1 MLYRMRRQIV
11 VLVPLLTL
19 LALAPPSSE
28 ASATIQNIS
37 PTPHLAPAG
46 TSLADLAAAIRAAA
60 AERGWRITDESPGL
74 MHATLVVRTHR
85 ASIVIGFDASNFWI
99 EYRDSLNLDY
109 NPDDLRTKRNAR
121 LHVIKGPRIHANY
134 NVWVERLAES
144 IVINA
149 EFPPKSNPTDAAPA
163 GSQLLIAD
171 ELEKLD
177 ALRERGVLTQ
187 EEFDNQ
193 KAKLLAR

>member
-1 MLYRMRRQIV
+1 MLS
-11 VLVPLLTL
+11 
-19 LALAPPSSE
+19 ALAASNSE
-28 ASATIQNIS
+28 AKVTIKNIP
-37 PTPHLAPAG
+37 PTHHLAPIG

-60 AERGWRITDESPGL
+60 TERGWRITDESPGL

-85 ASIVIGFDASNFWI
+85 ASIVIGFDESNFWI

-109 NPDDLRTKRNAR
+109 NPDDVRTTRNKR
-121 LHVIKGPRIHANY
+121 LLIIKGPRIHKNY
-134 NVWVERLAES
+134 NLWVEQLAES

-149 EFPPKSNPTDAAPA
+149 EFPPKSNPTDVAPG
-163 GSQLLIAD
+163 GSPLLIAD

-187 EEFDNQ
+187 EEFDQQ

>member
-28 ASATIQNIS
+28 ASATIQNIP
-37 PTPHLAPAG
+37 PTPHLAPGG

-60 AERGWRITDESPGL
+60 GERGWRITDESPGL

-85 ASIVIGFDASNFWI
+85 ANIVIGFDESNFWI

-109 NPDDLRTKRNAR
+109 NPDDLKKLKNRRG
-121 LHVIKGPRIHANY
+121 VKGPRIHKNY
-134 NVWVERLAES
+134 NLWVDRLAES

-163 GSQLLIAD
+163 GSQLLVAD

-187 EEFDNQ
+187 EEFDQQ